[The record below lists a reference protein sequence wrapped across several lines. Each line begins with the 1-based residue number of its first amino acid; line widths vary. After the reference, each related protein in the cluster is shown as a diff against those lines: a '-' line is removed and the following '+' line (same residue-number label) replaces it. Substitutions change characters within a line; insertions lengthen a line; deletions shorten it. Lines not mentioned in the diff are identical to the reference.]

1 MSTLKLSLVGF
12 GMRLALMSVV
22 MTNAL
27 FLARTLGPQR
37 FGEYFLFLR
46 VVSVL
51 AVLADLGLSQSANAF
66 FGRHHEWRGSIHRVI
81 LKFVP
86 IFWVVTT
93 AIAGLTLWLFDD
105 TLLPNLAGRLML
117 MAFVVL
123 PLSQYANLWN
133 SMMLG
138 MGRIWTVNL
147 VQLVM
152 CSISLALTII
162 FVVMLSGGVMVAAT
176 IYFSV
181 MLLQG
186 LVMLAM
192 AQRVSEDR
200 LTDEPPT
207 ELANKMLNFGL
218 RGYPGSLFYLLWTR
232 IPVFIINATNGAV
245 AVGYFS
251 IAQQIAEKIQ
261 LPVQAIQDVIYQKM
275 SVLPRDKATLAM
287 NRYLRLT
294 WWGMVMIVLF
304 AALLVPWVVVP
315 VLGPAYVSVIDTLQ
329 ILLVGVA
336 FVGVSQL
343 LDVYFV
349 NHLHRPGLASIMAWV
364 SVALGLTLAVLL
376 IPIYAE
382 KGAAWAVTCT
392 SIVGSIVYVCLYL
405 SVSGTHM
412 KELVFIR
419 RQDIR
424 LVREQLA
431 GIWTA
436 APRISHPQGN

>member
-1 MSTLKLSLVGF
+1 MSTLKLSIVGF
-12 GMRLALMSVV
+12 GMRLALMSIV
-22 MTNAL
+22 MANAL
-27 FLARTLGPQR
+27 LLARSLGPQR

-66 FGRHHEWRGSIHRVI
+66 FGRHQEWRGSIHRVI

-93 AIAGLTLWLFDD
+93 AIAGVTLLIFDD
-105 TLLPNLAGRLML
+105 TLLPNMAVRLML
-117 MAFVVL
+117 IAFVVL

-138 MGRIWTVNL
+138 MGKIWTVNL

-162 FVVMLSGGVMVAAT
+162 FVVVLSGGVTVAAT

-181 MLLQG
+181 MLLQA
-186 LVMLAM
+186 LVMLGLAF
-192 AQRVSEDR
+192 RISENR
-200 LTDEPPT
+200 LKDEPPA
-207 ELANKMLNFGL
+207 ELARKMLNFGL

-251 IAQQIAEKIQ
+251 IAQQFAEKIQ
-261 LPVQAIQDVIYQKM
+261 LPVQAIQDVIYERM
-275 SVLPRDKATLAM
+275 SVLPREMATLAM

-294 WWGMVMIVLF
+294 WWGMVMVVLI
-304 AALLVPWVVVP
+304 AALVAPWVVVP
-315 VLGPAYVSVIDTLQ
+315 LLGPAYASVISPIQ
-329 ILLVGVA
+329 ILLAGVA
-336 FVGVSQL
+336 FVGVTQL

-364 SVALGLTLAVLL
+364 SVALGLILAAVL
-376 IPIYAE
+376 IPMYAE
-382 KGAAWAVTCT
+382 KGAAWAVACT
-392 SIVGSIVYVCLYL
+392 SVVGSIVYVCLYL
-405 SVSGTHM
+405 FVTGTHV
-412 KELVFIR
+412 KDLLLIR
-419 RQDIR
+419 RDDIR

-431 GIWTA
+431 GIWIA
-436 APRISHPQGN
+436 RGISHS